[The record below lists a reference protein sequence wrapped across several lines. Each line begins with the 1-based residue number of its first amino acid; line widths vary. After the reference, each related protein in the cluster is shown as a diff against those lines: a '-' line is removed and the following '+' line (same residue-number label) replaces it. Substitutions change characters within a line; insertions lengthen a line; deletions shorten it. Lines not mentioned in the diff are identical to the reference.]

1 MGCSGKCPGWDEHV
15 PGRGIIAEVQCG
27 SARCPRGQTAEVPE
41 WGELRVAAGLP
52 GPGSLLR
59 SRRKGRLLTPKS
71 LMGSSRAR
79 KKVPRWKVWASRLRA
94 L

>member
-41 WGELRVAAGLP
+41 WSARAGVVAEVKAE
-52 GPGSLLR
+52 R
-59 SRRKGRLLTPKS
+59 EI
-71 LMGSSRAR
+71 ANA
-79 KKVPRWKVWASRLRA
+79 KVINEIV
-94 L
+94 